1 MEQKIIMG
9 KMIAKKGEVTVIIPA
24 YNEEKTI
31 GEDIDAI
38 IETMERSGYE
48 YEITVVDDGSTDKT
62 AYVVKGKRKVK
73 LIQHSYN
80 RGVGAARKTGILKA
94 RGEIIVMTDGDG
106 TYPNQDIPKLLSYIG
121 EYDMVIGARIGKN
134 VRWPLIR
141 RPARWFIRK
150 LASYLIATKIPD
162 LNSGLRVFKKDLAR
176 KFFAILPDGHS
187 WVSTITLAF
196 LANGYTIKYVPID
209 YYQRKGKST
218 IHPIKDTYNF
228 LLLVVRTVMY
238 FNPLRVFLPLTG
250 IVLISAIVRTVYDA
264 IVLHRIKE
272 SDIILFLT
280 GLIIAVLGLLA
291 DLIVRLQKRD

>member
-1 MEQKIIMG
+1 MG
-9 KMIAKKGEVTVIIPA
+9 ESMTKNCQVTVIIPA
-24 YNEEKTI
+24 FNEEKI
-31 GEDIDAI
+31 IAEDIDVIVEA
-38 IETMERSGYE
+38 MEKSDYQ
-48 YEITVVDDGSTDKT
+48 YEIIVVDDGSTDKT
-62 AYVVKGKRKVK
+62 AQIIKAKKEVK

-80 RGVGAARKTGILKA
+80 RGVGAARKTGIIKA

-106 TYPNQDIPKLLSYIG
+106 TYPNQDIPKLLNYIKN
-121 EYDMVIGARIGKN
+121 YDMVVGARIGKN
-134 VRWPLIR
+134 VTWPLIR

-209 YYQRKGKST
+209 YYKRKGKST

-228 LLLVVRTVMY
+228 ILLVIRTVMY
-238 FNPLRVFLPLTG
+238 FNPLRIFLPLTG
-250 IVLISAIVRTVYDA
+250 IVLSIAIVRTIYDA
-264 IVLHRIKE
+264 TVLHRIKE
-272 SDIILFLT
+272 SDIMLFLT
-280 GLIIAVLGLLA
+280 GLIIGMLGLLA
-291 DLIVRLQKRD
+291 DLIVRLQKKD